1 MYSETLTAKE
11 QDANNF
17 LSVAGSTYYSFTNVA
32 PNVTFSVVNY
42 LGEAGALLWLD
53 RHTSGDQRLV
63 KLTPEQVE
71 ELETVSKWSA
81 KRFFTEYSNKFQFT
95 ADSIG
100 IDVSELDLD
109 ISKWIVDD
117 KASQNEH

>member
-42 LGEAGALLWLD
+42 LGEAGALRWLD
-53 RHTSGDQRLV
+53 RHTAGEQRLV
-63 KLTPEQVE
+63 MLTEEQVE

-81 KRFFTEYSNKFQFT
+81 KRFFDEYENKCEIARPSDWNIFLHQISNGEGYK
-95 ADSIG
+95 D
-100 IDVSELDLD
+100 
-109 ISKWIVDD
+109 
-117 KASQNEH
+117 EH